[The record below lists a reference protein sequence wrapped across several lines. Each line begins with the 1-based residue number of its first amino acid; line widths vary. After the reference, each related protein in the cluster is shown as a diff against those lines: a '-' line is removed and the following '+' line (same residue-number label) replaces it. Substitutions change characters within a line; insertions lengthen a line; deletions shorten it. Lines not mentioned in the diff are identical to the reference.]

1 MKCREVKQTNDE
13 KLRSIRALYTIVYN
27 AETPLQPIAVE
38 LFHLIGEILEGTPP
52 GELDMHRIDKRTFLK
67 ELAPD

>member
-1 MKCREVKQTNDE
+1 
-13 KLRSIRALYTIVYN
+13 LYTIVYN